1 MEIQRMDYRFTIIL
15 FIMMTLLALFG
26 GPAHSRNEYLNEY
39 GARCGDFETR
49 VEAEDRNGKYNHY
62 NNTNNYRNDDDN
74 YRLSFTYRK
83 YLGTD
88 CKTSKENV
96 QIKQQLEL
104 MKMCGR
110 VNSNPSLAYNE
121 NFRLLVTKCRGV
133 TPARDNTR
141 PENAKS
147 LWDDM
152 KDEYKKENPEINLM
166 GDKFI
171 KSKKTKLDKRGLKMP
186 PKEVMIL
193 PLPKPT
199 TGVDNEE
206 WNKIK

>member
-1 MEIQRMDYRFTIIL
+1 MDYRFTALLIIML
-15 FIMMTLLALFG
+15 TLLALFG
-26 GPAHSRNEYLNEY
+26 GPAYPKNEYLNEY
-39 GARCGDFETR
+39 GVRCGEVDFR
-49 VEAEDRNGKYNHY
+49 VEDRNNTQDYHTYNSSDY
-62 NNTNNYRNDDDN
+62 DNDSQN
-74 YRLSFTYRK
+74 FSITFRK

-110 VNSNPSLAYNE
+110 VNSNPSLAQNE
-121 NFRLLVTKCRGV
+121 NFRLLVSKCRGV

-152 KDEYKKENPEINLM
+152 KDDYKKENPDVNLM

-171 KSKKTKLDKRGLKMP
+171 KSKRSKLKIP
-186 PKEVMIL
+186 PKDYI
-193 PLPKPT
+193 LPKPKPKI
-199 TGVDNEE
+199 NEQ
-206 WNKIK
+206 

>member
-1 MEIQRMDYRFTIIL
+1 MDYRFTAIL
-15 FIMMTLLALFG
+15 IIMMTLLALFG

-39 GARCGDFETR
+39 GVRCGDFETR
-49 VEAEDRNGKYNHY
+49 IEAEDRNGKYNHY
-62 NNTNNYRNDDDN
+62 NDTNNYRNDDDN

-88 CKTSKENV
+88 CKTTKENV
-96 QIKQQLEL
+96 AIKQQLEL

-110 VNSNPSLAYNE
+110 VNSNPSLAHNE

-141 PENAKS
+141 PENDKS
-147 LWDDM
+147 HWDEL
-152 KDEYKKENPEINLM
+152 KDNYKKENPEITLM

-171 KSKKTKLDKRGLKMP
+171 TNKKKLVIPKYLTEDTDK
-186 PKEVMIL
+186 EIIL
-193 PLPKPT
+193 PVPK
-199 TGVDNEE
+199 D
-206 WNKIK
+206 